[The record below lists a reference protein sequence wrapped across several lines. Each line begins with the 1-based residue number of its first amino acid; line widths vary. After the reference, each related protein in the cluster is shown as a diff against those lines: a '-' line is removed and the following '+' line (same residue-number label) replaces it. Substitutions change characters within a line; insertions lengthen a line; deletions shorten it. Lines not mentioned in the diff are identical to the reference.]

1 MKYIDFDI
9 NKILYKFPYKKFNIN
24 NHNISNKNLF
34 DISNKLFV
42 LKPIGKKA
50 YLWFT
55 YYKKTNICIL
65 CLINDKINSIN
76 NQYYYFDI
84 NFTNNLLF
92 NNVLIY
98 GYYLNKDKNNY
109 FIIDNIG
116 NYNNLNNIVSLS
128 TNDFKKKIDLYYY
141 ICNNIFNKTNY
152 FVKLPYIADNIDIL
166 YKSIYNIE
174 YNIHSIAIY
183 NDIKYIGYVNYFNN
197 KLNLYNQS
205 KNKNFYVKPDIIN
218 DIYYLYN
225 NKHDKNYSYIALIDS
240 YKTSVFMNNIFRNIK
255 ENKNLDLLEESD
267 DEDEFENTQPDKFV
281 DISKV
286 CYMTCSYNNKFKK
299 YVPIKLL

>member
-9 NKILYKFPYKKFNIN
+9 NKILYKFPYNKFNIN
-24 NHNISNKNLF
+24 NYNISNKNLF
-34 DISNKLFV
+34 DISNKFFV
-42 LKPIGKKA
+42 LKPTGKKA

-55 YYKKTNICIL
+55 YYKKFNICIL
-65 CLINDKINSIN
+65 CLINDKINSHN
-76 NQYYYFDI
+76 NQYYYYDI
-84 NFTNNLLF
+84 SYNNNLLF

-98 GYYLNKDKNNY
+98 GYYFNQNKNNY

-116 NYNNLNNIVSLS
+116 NYNIYNNIVTLS
-128 TNDFKKKIDLYYY
+128 NNDFKKKINLYHL
-141 ICNNIFNKTNY
+141 ICNNIFNKSNN
-152 FVKLPYIADNIDIL
+152 FVNLPYISNTIDQM
-166 YKSIYNIE
+166 YKYIYKIP
-174 YNIHSIAIY
+174 YKIHSIAIY
-183 NDIKYIGYVNYFNN
+183 NDTNYVGYVNYNN
-197 KLNLYNQS
+197 KLNYYNQN

-218 DIYYLYN
+218 DIYYLYY
-225 NKHDKNYSYIALIDS
+225 NKHDKHYSYIALIDS

-267 DEDEFENTQPDKFV
+267 DDEEFENTSCYKFV

>member
-1 MKYIDFDI
+1 MKYLDFDI
-9 NKILYKFPYKKFNIN
+9 NKILYKFPYNKFNIN
-24 NHNISNKNLF
+24 NYNISNKNLF
-34 DISNKLFV
+34 DISNKFFV
-42 LKPIGKKA
+42 LKPTGKKA

-55 YYKKTNICIL
+55 YYKKFNICIL
-65 CLINDKINSIN
+65 CLINDKINSHN
-76 NQYYYFDI
+76 NQYYYYDI
-84 NFTNNLLF
+84 SYNNNLLF

-98 GYYLNKDKNNY
+98 GYYFNQNNNNY

-116 NYNNLNNIVSLS
+116 NYNIYNNIITLS
-128 TNDFKKKIDLYYY
+128 NNDFKKKINLYHL
-141 ICNNIFNKTNY
+141 ICNNIFNKSNN
-152 FVKLPYIADNIDIL
+152 FVNLPYISNTIDQM
-166 YKSIYNIE
+166 YKYIYKIP
-174 YNIHSIAIY
+174 YKIHSIAIY
-183 NDIKYIGYVNYFNN
+183 NDTNYVGYVNYNN
-197 KLNLYNQS
+197 KLNYYNQN

-218 DIYYLYN
+218 DIYYLYY
-225 NKHDKNYSYIALIDS
+225 NKQDKHYSHIALIDS

-267 DEDEFENTQPDKFV
+267 DDEEFENTSCDKFV

>member
-1 MKYIDFDI
+1 M
-9 NKILYKFPYKKFNIN
+9 
-24 NHNISNKNLF
+24 
-34 DISNKLFV
+34 
-42 LKPIGKKA
+42 
-50 YLWFT
+50 T
-55 YYKKTNICIL
+55 
-65 CLINDKINSIN
+65 
-76 NQYYYFDI
+76 
-84 NFTNNLLF
+84 
-92 NNVLIY
+92 
-98 GYYLNKDKNNY
+98 
-109 FIIDNIG
+109 
-116 NYNNLNNIVSLS
+116 
-128 TNDFKKKIDLYYY
+128 
-141 ICNNIFNKTNY
+141 
-152 FVKLPYIADNIDIL
+152 DNIDIL

-225 NKHDKNYSYIALIDS
+225 NNHDKSYSYIALIDS

-267 DEDEFENTQPDKFV
+267 DEDEFENVQVDKFV